1 METKDVILQLRK
13 QRGLSQDELAEK
25 VFVTRQAV
33 SRWET
38 GETIP
43 NTETLK
49 LLSNLFGVSINR
61 LLGGNNHLICKC
73 CGMPLDETTFSH
85 EKDGLTNHD
94 YCKWCY
100 AEGDYTLDAWKKYVD
115 LGGKD
120 AFEQFKRQLVQ
131 EFNVLLRAEGLPT
144 VENLNV
150 LACEFVNLEYT
161 LPNGQKT
168 KFLKDNATY
177 LGTQLETNFGRCF
190 GLAGGLDFLL
200 VCSYD
205 ENGENPEIVVFKHR

>member
-33 SRWET
+33 SRWEN

-61 LLGGNNHLICKC
+61 LLGDNNHLICQC

-100 AEGDYTLDAWKKYVD
+100 AEGDYTLDVWKKYVN
-115 LGGKD
+115 LGGKY
-120 AFEQFKRQLVQ
+120 AFEQFKHQLVQ

-150 LACEFVNLEYT
+150 LAGEFVNLEYT

-177 LGTQLETNFGRCF
+177 LGTQLETDFGRCF